1 MVHTNNPIDVLLCI
15 LLKSSMNIMPSSIE
29 TTAMEGTNM
38 VIMPIMLAIPSPP
51 WNLVNTECQ
60 WPKIAA

>member
-1 MVHTNNPIDVLLCI
+1 
-15 LLKSSMNIMPSSIE
+15 MNIIPSSIE
-29 TTAMEGTNM
+29 TTAMEGTSM

-60 WPKIAA
+60 WPKIAAYAEDNAMASGKFR